1 MTITSPPDMNVT
13 PVTSAPAR
21 SRIQTRKRLLDA
33 AIRLFAERGL
43 HGVTSHEIARAAG
56 VAAGT
61 FYLHFRDKTDVYRH
75 IVFHA
80 IEDLAHQVQQAIG
93 ATTSDVLVLRV
104 RAEAI
109 VAFAEN
115 NRDIV
120 RILFST
126 DSEAAS
132 VEADALTRLAA
143 GLEARL
149 RREQDDGQFPGDLDP
164 VVCARAHVGMTAHL
178 IDWWTQDPSRAS
190 RDDIVET
197 LTRLQF
203 VRPRGKERAGDN
215 GRGGN
220 GHK

>member
-1 MTITSPPDMNVT
+1 MDVI

-33 AIRLFAERGL
+33 AVRLFAERGL

-56 VAAGT
+56 VASGT
-61 FYLHFRDKTDVYRH
+61 FYLHFRDKTDAYRH

-80 IEDLAHQVQQAIG
+80 IEDLTHRVQQAVG
-93 ATTSDVLVLRV
+93 AAASNVLVQRV

-115 NRDIV
+115 NRDVV

-132 VEADALTRLAA
+132 VEADALTNLAS

-149 RREQDDGQFPGDLDP
+149 RREREEGSFPADLDP
-164 VVCARAHVGMTAHL
+164 AVCARAHVGMTAHL

-190 RDDIVET
+190 RDTIIET
-197 LTRLQF
+197 LVRLQF
-203 VRPRGKERAGDN
+203 VGAGSTGRPPVTGGIHKE
-215 GRGGN
+215 
-220 GHK
+220 

>member
-1 MTITSPPDMNVT
+1 MTLTSPTDMDVT

-21 SRIQTRKRLLDA
+21 SRLQTRSRLLDSA
-33 AIRLFAERGL
+33 TKLFAERGL

-56 VAAGT
+56 VASGT

-80 IEDLAHQVQQAIG
+80 IEDLVRSVQQAVG
-93 ATTSDVLVLRV
+93 AATGNVLRQRA

-109 VAFAEN
+109 VTFAEA
-115 NRDIV
+115 NRDVI

-132 VEADALTRLAA
+132 VEADALTSLAT

-149 RREQDDGQFPGDLDP
+149 R
-164 VVCARAHVGMTAHL
+164 
-178 IDWWTQDPSRAS
+178 
-190 RDDIVET
+190 
-197 LTRLQF
+197 
-203 VRPRGKERAGDN
+203 
-215 GRGGN
+215 
-220 GHK
+220 

>member
-1 MTITSPPDMNVT
+1 MNVT

-21 SRIQTRKRLLDA
+21 SRIQTRQRLLDA
-33 AIRLFAERGL
+33 ATRLFAERGL

-80 IEDLAHQVQQAIG
+80 IEDL
-93 ATTSDVLVLRV
+93 VLRV
-104 RAEAI
+104 QLAIAKAPPGETGSPPVGVLGLRSRAEAI
-109 VAFAEN
+109 VDFAER
-115 NRDIV
+115 NRDMV

-132 VEADALTRLAA
+132 VEADAMTRMAA

-149 RREQDDGQFPGDLDP
+149 RREREDGHFPADLDP
-164 VVCARAHVGMTAHL
+164 AVCARAHVGMTAHL

-190 RDDIVET
+190 RDHIVEA
-197 LTRLQF
+197 LVRLQF
-203 VRPRGKERAGDN
+203 SGPS
-215 GRGGN
+215 GN
-220 GHK
+220 RQE

>member
-1 MTITSPPDMNVT
+1 MDVT
-13 PVTSAPAR
+13 AVTSAPAR
-21 SRIQTRKRLLDA
+21 SRIQTRKRLLESA
-33 AIRLFAERGL
+33 TRLFAERGL

-56 VAAGT
+56 VASGT
-61 FYLHFRDKTDVYRH
+61 FYLHFRDKTDVYRD

-80 IEDLAHQVQQAIG
+80 IEDLVRSVQHAVG
-93 ATTSDVLVLRV
+93 AMTGDVLRARA

-109 VAFAEN
+109 VSFAESH
-115 NRDIV
+115 RDFV

-132 VEADALTRLAA
+132 VEADALTSLAA

-149 RREQDDGQFPGDLDP
+149 RREQEDGAFPADLDP

-190 RDDIVET
+190 REDVIET
-197 LTRLQF
+197 LVRLQF
-203 VRPRGKERAGDN
+203 VGPD
-215 GRGGN
+215 GRRQE
-220 GHK
+220 

>member
-1 MTITSPPDMNVT
+1 MTITSPPDMDVT
-13 PVTSAPAR
+13 PEPSAPAR

-33 AIRLFAERGL
+33 ATRLFAERGL

-80 IEDLAHQVQQAIG
+80 IEDLTHQVQQAVG
-93 ATTSDVLVLRV
+93 TTSADVLVLRA

-109 VAFAEN
+109 VAFAEH

-126 DSEAAS
+126 DTEAAS

-149 RREQDDGQFPGDLDP
+149 RREQEDGQFPKDLDP

-178 IDWWTQDPSRAS
+178 IDWWTEDPTRAS
-190 RDDIVET
+190 RREIVET
-197 LTRLQF
+197 LIRLQF
-203 VRPRGKERAGDN
+203 VGPDGHTQAN
-215 GRGGN
+215 GR
-220 GHK
+220 K